1 MGQDS
6 TDAAVPSGFRQ
17 GAKSADERLLSPVLR
32 ISLILG
38 VCAHLLG
45 FLFFRVISK
54 PLPEREAE
62 DAFVQFVSPSRLNSS
77 EALEEQAALL
87 DTAPLFIPGQ
97 WNAVHNVR
105 PPIRDLALQR
115 FPYYQPEIDL
125 RAQLRPERSSI
136 GETFDVATPEDSL
149 ALRYWDLFAGFGRR
163 PTQVVPLDSSGSLA
177 EFLGADGQ
185 VVQSTPTGLEGLSN
199 EPTDPVTFI
208 LRIEAGGRAI
218 GFPTLVTSS
227 QNESFDT
234 AARDWLKE
242 SGKTAALPAGLY
254 EIRIYP

>member
-6 TDAAVPSGFRQ
+6 TEAAVPSGFRE
-17 GAKSADERLLSPVLR
+17 GAKRADERLLSPVLW

-45 FLFFRVISK
+45 FLFFRVISE

-62 DAFVQFVSPSRLNSS
+62 NAFVQFVSPSRLNSS
-77 EALEEQAALL
+77 EALEEQAVLL

-97 WNAVHNVR
+97 WNAVDTVR

-115 FPYYQPEIDL
+115 FPYYQPKIEL
-125 RAQLRPERSSI
+125 LEQLRPQRSSI
-136 GETFDVATPEDSL
+136 GETFDVATPENLL
-149 ALRYWDLFAGFGRR
+149 ALRYRDLFAGFGRR
-163 PTQVVPLDSSGSLA
+163 QTQVTSLDSAGSVA
-177 EFLGADGQ
+177 EFRGTDGQ
-185 VVQSTPTGLEGLSN
+185 VVQSTPTGLDGLSD
-199 EPTDPVTFI
+199 EPTDPATFI
-208 LRIEAGGRAI
+208 LRIQAGGRPL

-227 QNESFDT
+227 QNETFDA
-234 AARDWLKE
+234 AARDWLKV
-242 SGKTAALPAGLY
+242 SGNQAVLPAGLY